1 MISFVFD
8 RYKSGHL
15 KVLLGFK
22 TEISLLDF
30 LEKQLYF
37 FLGAQSDLF
46 TKVHFH
52 PIQGLPI
59 DTCVQQ
65 TALFVRV
72 NVLPLD
78 SLLCDFFGLS
88 VLSYDDLSAFLCG
101 ILTIELRPLF
111 HILLFLTLRELG
123 AFLPHER
130 IHGRGPALLLFHP
143 LGRHEDAEHFGL
155 VATQKILVV
164 QIADSRKA
172 GGEF

>member
-15 KVLLGFK
+15 EVLLGFK
-22 TEISLLDF
+22 AEISLFDF
-30 LEKQLYF
+30 FEEQLHL

-46 TKVHFH
+46 TQVHFH

-65 TALFVRV
+65 ASLFVGF
-72 NVLPLD
+72 NILPLD
-78 SLLCDFFGLS
+78 SLLCDFLRLS
-88 VLSYDDLSAFLCG
+88 VLSHDDLSAFLSG

-111 HILLFLTLRELG
+111 HVFLFLTLRELG

-130 IHGRGPALLLFHP
+130 IHR
-143 LGRHEDAEHFGL
+143 
-155 VATQKILVV
+155 
-164 QIADSRKA
+164 
-172 GGEF
+172 